1 MLSRR
6 KKFYYLTLTRSPN
19 FSLFSFSILR
29 RLRHPRCLDQNI
41 VEDLLFTEWNDLIH
55 KIWLKSAAKASIL
68 HGNNLITLNQGRLIY
83 ETLVN
88 VEGSHIVDN
97 DGTFETFLC
106 MLGLKN
112 VLQHGCLASS
122 KEPTQQR
129 HWQEIFWWYWFLQN
143 IIFNFYL
150 KYCNNSAYLSIF
162 SSCHGESVLMEL
174 VVMLL
179 ISISYTSSLIPL
191 VHRAVYTINCTMFL
205 LINLVLNHLETSTV
219 VVLQYSDCFTLL

>member
-1 MLSRR
+1 MPKS
-6 KKFYYLTLTRSPN
+6 
-19 FSLFSFSILR
+19 
-29 RLRHPRCLDQNI
+29 LDQA
-41 VEDLLFTEWNDLIH
+41 E
-55 KIWLKSAAKASIL
+55 
-68 HGNNLITLNQGRLIY
+68 LIY

-97 DGTFETFLC
+97 DGTFETFLR

-112 VLQHGCLASS
+112 MLQHGCLASS

-129 HWQEIFWWYWFLQN
+129 HGQEIFWWYWFLQN

-179 ISISYTSSLIPL
+179 ISILYTSSLIPL